1 MLAIWNRKEVMLTN
15 DMERLVKARYALQ
28 GAGIVYTLKTKNFS
42 AVHHGG
48 PAIAQNSRHQDV
60 MYYLYVHKKDED
72 RALQKSMLV
81 LAVMSVRSCRVR
93 YCFNG

>member
-1 MLAIWNRKEVMLTN
+1 M
-15 DMERLVKARYALQ
+15 
-28 GAGIVYTLKTKNFS
+28 KTKNFS

-72 RALQKSMLV
+72 RALHVIQEAL
-81 LAVMSVRSCRVR
+81 RSS
-93 YCFNG
+93 

>member
-15 DMERLVKARYALQ
+15 DMERLAKARYALQ

-60 MYYLYVHKKDED
+60 MYYLFVHKKEED
-72 RALQKSMLV
+72 RALYVIQEAL
-81 LAVMSVRSCRVR
+81 RSS
-93 YCFNG
+93 